1 MSTAALA
8 LLIGAMIFGQVIIF
22 ASITLWRR
30 RREKIEN
37 HHIDRDQSVAP
48 GKSEQSA
55 WQGFTPFR
63 VVQRITENL
72 GGDICSFY
80 LEPEEAIPLPRYKP
94 GQFLTFK
101 FDQLNPAK
109 AGSVI
114 RCYSLSDRYAS
125 THYRIS
131 VKRVAAPLDQPTLL
145 PGVVSNY
152 LHDHV
157 QVGDRLMVKAPSGHF
172 HLSKES
178 SLPVVL
184 IAGGIGVTPM
194 LSILNSLVEQGS
206 EREIWF
212 FYAVRNGR
220 EVIMRQQLQSLADL
234 SPQVHLHLCFSRPD
248 PEDQAGVDFQ
258 HSGRIDMALL
268 QRELGFGR
276 YQFYVCGPAAMMECI
291 VPGLE
296 QLGVQAADIHYE
308 AFGPATPARPQTETT
323 TAEVEESLQVIFS
336 KSGRSSEWT
345 GIADSLLSFIE
356 AEGVDVSSGCRAG
369 SCGSCQTLIEA
380 GEVEY
385 FQEPDVDVET
395 GSCLLCVCR
404 PKSDLKLAL

>member
-1 MSTAALA
+1 
-8 LLIGAMIFGQVIIF
+8 
-22 ASITLWRR
+22 
-30 RREKIEN
+30 
-37 HHIDRDQSVAP
+37 
-48 GKSEQSA
+48 
-55 WQGFTPFR
+55 
-63 VVQRITENL
+63 
-72 GGDICSFY
+72 
-80 LEPEEAIPLPRYKP
+80 
-94 GQFLTFK
+94 
-101 FDQLNPAK
+101 
-109 AGSVI
+109 
-114 RCYSLSDRYAS
+114 
-125 THYRIS
+125 
-131 VKRVAAPLDQPTLL
+131 
-145 PGVVSNY
+145 
-152 LHDHV
+152 
-157 QVGDRLMVKAPSGHF
+157 
-172 HLSKES
+172 
-178 SLPVVL
+178 
-184 IAGGIGVTPM
+184 
-194 LSILNSLVEQGS
+194 
-206 EREIWF
+206 
-212 FYAVRNGR
+212 
-220 EVIMRQQLQSLADL
+220 
-234 SPQVHLHLCFSRPD
+234 
-248 PEDQAGVDFQ
+248 
-258 HSGRIDMALL
+258 MALL

-345 GIADSLLSFIE
+345 GIHDSLLSFIE